1 MHVTQGTFSYLPPL
15 SDDEIRAQIQYGIDQ
30 DWAVAIEFTDDIHP
44 RNVYWEMWGFPDFDA
59 KDAAAGLFELNR
71 CREAYPNHYIRVT
84 LYNPKLTKQT
94 IGLQFIVNRPPNEP
108 GFRLDR
114 QESNDRVIRYTLQP
128 YATEKPHGDR
138 YQEGAYPDY
147 HGN

>member
-15 SDDEIRAQIQYGIDQ
+15 TDDEIRAQIQYGIDQ

-59 KDAAAGLFELNR
+59 KDAAAGLFEVNR

-84 LYNPKLTKQT
+84 LYNPHLTKQT
-94 IGLQFIVNRPPNEP
+94 IGLQFIVNRPTNEP

-128 YATEKPHGDR
+128 YAVEKPHGDR